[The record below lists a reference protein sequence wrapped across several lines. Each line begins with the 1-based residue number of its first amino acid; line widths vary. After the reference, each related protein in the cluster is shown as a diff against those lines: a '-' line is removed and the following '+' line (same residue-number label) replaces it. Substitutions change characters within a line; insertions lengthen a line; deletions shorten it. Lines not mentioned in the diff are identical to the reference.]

1 MIAGSED
8 GTETCTETGEVTYDL
23 ASEAELTGGDYTS
36 VEKTERCEREEDQSD
51 DVNIILEVHRVD

>member
-1 MIAGSED
+1 MAGSED
-8 GTETCTETGEVTYDL
+8 GTETCTEEGELIYDL

-36 VEKTERCEREEDQSD
+36 TEKTERCEREEDQSD